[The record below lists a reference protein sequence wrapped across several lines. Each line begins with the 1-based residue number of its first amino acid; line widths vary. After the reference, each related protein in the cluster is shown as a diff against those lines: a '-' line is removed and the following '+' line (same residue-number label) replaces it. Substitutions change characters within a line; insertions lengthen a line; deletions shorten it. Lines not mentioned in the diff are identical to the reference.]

1 MHAGANLTP
10 CVGTSSA
17 RPDLRIDKD
26 RPDYTVYCDASAS
39 MKLAE
44 ALRWFWWMTVIGP
57 MTRSGRWGD
66 LGRGGGAVSEELGR
80 LESVHKTGGGARR
93 IVINFWD
100 DNSGS

>member
-17 RPDLRIDKD
+17 RPDLGIDKD
-26 RPDYTVYCDASAS
+26 RPDYTVYCDAAAS

-57 MTRSGRWGD
+57 MTLGP
-66 LGRGGGAVSEELGR
+66 LGRPWKRRRRSFRRVGTPGKRAQNRRRRQSNRDKFLG
-80 LESVHKTGGGARR
+80 
-93 IVINFWD
+93 
-100 DNSGS
+100 